1 MPLHNKA
8 FYPYFLRYILSGI
21 INTSFS
27 YSIFAFIYYFLGNL
41 NYPPSERSSLTVF
54 LSFSISTFSAFVMQK
69 RFVWKDKF
77 SDKKYALA
85 TRLGT
90 SINRGLLRT
99 FKQFIL
105 YALYALLIVNLNIA
119 LLNFASL
126 RYEIPVLIS
135 QAVFT
140 IFYALIG
147 FFITKKL
154 FYKKNQ
160 TK

>member
-1 MPLHNKA
+1 
-8 FYPYFLRYILSGI
+8 
-21 INTSFS
+21 
-27 YSIFAFIYYFLGNL
+27 
-41 NYPPSERSSLTVF
+41 
-54 LSFSISTFSAFVMQK
+54 MQK

-85 TRLGT
+85 IRLGT

>member
-27 YSIFAFIYYFLGNL
+27 YFIFTCIYYFLGNL
-41 NYPPSERSSLTVF
+41 NYSPSERSSLTVT
-54 LSFSISTFSAFVMQK
+54 LSFLISTFSAFVMQK

-77 SDKKYALA
+77 SDKKHAHA
-85 TRLGT
+85 IRLG
-90 SINRGLLRT
+90 SSLNRGLLRT
-99 FKQFIL
+99 FKQFIF
-105 YALYALLIVNLNIA
+105 YVLYALLIVNLNIA

-126 RYEIPVLIS
+126 RYEIPILIS

-147 FFITKKL
+147 FFIAKKL
-154 FYKKNQ
+154 FYK
-160 TK
+160 

>member
-1 MPLHNKA
+1 MPLHNKS

-41 NYPPSERSSLTVF
+41 NYSPSERSSLTVF
-54 LSFSISTFSAFVMQK
+54 LSFSISTFSAFIMQK

-85 TRLGT
+85 IRLGT

-105 YALYALLIVNLNIA
+105 YALYAILIVNLNIA

-126 RYEIPVLIS
+126 RYNIPILIS

-147 FFITKKL
+147 FFITKNL
-154 FYKKNQ
+154 FFIKN
-160 TK
+160 

>member
-8 FYPYFLRYILSGI
+8 FYPYFWRYILSGI
-21 INTSFS
+21 INTSIS
-27 YSIFAFIYYFLGNL
+27 YSIFAVIYYFLGNL

-54 LSFSISTFSAFVMQK
+54 LSFLISTVSAFIMQK

-85 TRLGT
+85 IRLGT

-126 RYEIPVLIS
+126 KYEIPVLIS

-140 IFYALIG
+140 IIYALIG
-147 FFITKKL
+147 FFVTKKL